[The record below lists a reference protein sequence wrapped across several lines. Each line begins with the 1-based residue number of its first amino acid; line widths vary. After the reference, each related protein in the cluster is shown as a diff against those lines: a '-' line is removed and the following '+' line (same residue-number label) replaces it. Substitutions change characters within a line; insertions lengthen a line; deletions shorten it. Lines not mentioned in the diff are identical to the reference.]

1 MTMMNANDAMLRM
14 GIALTEKR
22 AESEVLCAVPF
33 EHKVNVVVRNGKQGS
48 NRYTVV
54 TFHDDGTPASASG
67 TLTGWVDIAFYL
79 EGEGCKN
86 VNEVVWNREPNERAI
101 RRMASVL
108 TTVQAFEEMHGH

>member
-1 MTMMNANDAMLRM
+1 MPKMNANDAMLRM

-22 AESEVLCAVPF
+22 VESEVLCAVPF

-54 TFHDDGTPASASG
+54 TFYDGTPASASG

-86 VNEVVWNREPNERAI
+86 VNEVVWKREPNERAF

-108 TTVQAFEEMHGH
+108 TTIQAFEEMQGR